1 MRVFNHAHGIA
12 VLLTALHF
20 EPAISQFTIYQ
31 RNNNAIFWAVT
42 GIAAVLLVFILIGG
56 SLMLRHRH

>member
-1 MRVFNHAHGIA
+1 MPVLNTANGIA
-12 VLLTALHF
+12 TLFATSAF

-31 RNNNAIFWAVT
+31 QNNHALFWAVL
-42 GIAAVLLVFILIGG
+42 GVAAVLFVSIVIGG